1 MDWTRARSCIIYP
14 LHYCCITCASA
25 LCRMPQSSYP
35 SVVPI
40 SSFWLTMHAGV
51 LPDMVT
57 TSQSPTPAWVLPRTE
72 GPLAQNVQV
81 VPDLIFYA
89 TLMMMDMTNHGSP
102 TGLTTTPE
110 YVHTRKHGDGCLIY
124 TTMVVIPQRPGYA
137 KLLGS
142 SIQSRKDMETSQPSF
157 DAQRSTR

>member
-1 MDWTRARSCIIYP
+1 
-14 LHYCCITCASA
+14 
-25 LCRMPQSSYP
+25 
-35 SVVPI
+35 
-40 SSFWLTMHAGV
+40 
-51 LPDMVT
+51 
-57 TSQSPTPAWVLPRTE
+57 
-72 GPLAQNVQV
+72 
-81 VPDLIFYA
+81 
-89 TLMMMDMTNHGSP
+89 MMMDMTNHGSP

-124 TTMVVIPQRPGYA
+124 TTMVGIPQRPGYA